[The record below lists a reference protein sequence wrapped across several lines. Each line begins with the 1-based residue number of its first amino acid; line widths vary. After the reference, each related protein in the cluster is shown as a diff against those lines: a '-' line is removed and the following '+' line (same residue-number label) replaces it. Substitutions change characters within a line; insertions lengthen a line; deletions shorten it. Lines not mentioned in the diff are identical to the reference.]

1 MDMPSHH
8 FGSGIWVLDYIWQER
23 LTPLTSVWTQATP
36 TDMFIC
42 YAGFI
47 IIILNLNHGP
57 HQWSS
62 GLGMMPQAWIYYPTV
77 WWVLYESWTTSD
89 SRGGSPHI
97 PWHDH
102 KLNTRHT
109 QLLSWIL
116 EPRAWTMDL
125 ISGVVV
131 QWWWGTYGYAI
142 PLFYECYMRT

>member
-1 MDMPSHH
+1 
-8 FGSGIWVLDYIWQER
+8 
-23 LTPLTSVWTQATP
+23 
-36 TDMFIC
+36 
-42 YAGFI
+42 
-47 IIILNLNHGP
+47 
-57 HQWSS
+57 
-62 GLGMMPQAWIYYPTV
+62 MMPQAWIYYPTV

-97 PWHDH
+97 PWHDS

-131 QWWWGTYGYAI
+131 QWWWETYGYAI
-142 PLFYECYMRT
+142 PLFMSVIWGPNQVRQGWISPQTTTWPQTTPVTYSAVTLDNGNKSLNHVPHQCHSGPRMMIQLWICYPTVI